1 MPPVQI
7 LYTRVSTEEQAKNG
21 LSLEAQRARL
31 QLEAE
36 RRDWPAPIVIED
48 PGQSGRT
55 LNRPGMRRALEM
67 IATGEADVL
76 AAVKLDRLSRDLA
89 DWAALLKRA
98 EREGWA
104 LVALDLGMD
113 TSTPIGRAAAGM
125 MAVFAQLVRELIA
138 ENTKEGLA
146 VARAKGKRLGRPSK
160 LPDKTRRRIA
170 AERAAGRSHAA
181 IAESLNHDQVATGQG
196 AAAWD
201 HSAVRA
207 VLRSIRRDPPA

>member
-1 MPPVQI
+1 MPIQI

-31 QLEAE
+31 ELEAQ
-36 RRDWPAPIVIED
+36 RRGWPSPLLIED
-48 PGQSGRT
+48 PGESGRT

-67 IATGEADVL
+67 IAAGEADVL

-113 TSTPIGRAAAGM
+113 TSTPVGRAAAGI
-125 MAVFAQLVRELIA
+125 MAVFAQLVRELISQ
-138 ENTKEGLA
+138 NTKEGLA
-146 VARAKGKRLGRPSK
+146 IARKHKRLGRPPTV
-160 LPDKTRRRIA
+160 PDHVRARIVA
-170 AERAAGRSHAA
+170 QRAAGSSYGA
-181 IAESLNHDQVATGQG
+181 IAKMLNDDGIKTGQG
-196 AAAWD
+196 APAWE
-201 HSAVRA
+201 HSAVRRIFLA
-207 VLRSIRRDPPA
+207 AAPPS

>member
-31 QLEAE
+31 ELEAE
-36 RRDWPAPIVIED
+36 RRGWPAPIVIED

-67 IATGEADVL
+67 IATGQADVL

-146 VARAKGKRLGRPSK
+146 VARAKGKRLGRPSR
-160 LPDKTRRRIA
+160 LPAEVRARILQ
-170 AERAAGRSHAA
+170 ERAAGRSYGA
-181 IAESLNHDQVATGQG
+181 IAADLNRDGIKTGQG
-196 AAAWD
+196 APAWE
-201 HSAVRA
+201 HSAVRRI
-207 VLRSIRRDPPA
+207 VLASTPKT